1 MRVGIIAC
9 VIVMVAG
16 IVLWMVQLT
25 GGMIQTGMRNL
36 DAWGPLSDLFM
47 FFVGLSAGG

>member
-1 MRVGIIAC
+1 MSKEKTASRWGGKGVRVGIIAC

-25 GGMIQTGMRNL
+25 GGMIQTGMRNRC
-36 DAWGPLSDLFM
+36 
-47 FFVGLSAGG
+47 V